1 MGSFFL
7 IFLLSLGV
15 LSQLG
20 VKLAKQQAPL
30 IDAAMEIKLNASL
43 YHLWLEE
50 FIQGDKSVK
59 AEQLLAFLDRSEWYA
74 NAMLHG
80 GKNSK
85 ESFTRL
91 DDPIFQK
98 ELAFVL
104 EGINDLRRKGN
115 VRLKNTEKGRV
126 GSDLD
131 QAFDKAFKFVLHKAG
146 EAEMRLQNII
156 AEQLEWYEFISNVLI
171 ISFIIVS
178 LICLFG
184 LIYYERRR
192 KSDLETQHALMEQIN
207 QSQKLE
213 AIGSLVGSVAHNFN
227 NLLAGIVGKTYMA
240 KRSVKAQPEKALT
253 YLESIES
260 ISAQA
265 GEMVKQLLTFAHQ
278 DFLRDKK
285 NVHLTKVI
293 KEGFETAKLGIASEI
308 IISLNATPTDMRV
321 YCDGNQMQQVLM
333 NLMTNARDA
342 VAGCESKIISV
353 SLDVM
358 MPDEEFF
365 HRNSQLKAGNF
376 VCLKVA
382 DSGCGMDRE
391 TQKNIFEPFYT
402 TKKVGLGT
410 GLGLSTA
417 FGSITSHGGVIEVES
432 ELNKGTIF
440 KVYLPLIEATEEV
453 EIEAEGDNS
462 EVIASNPNNKVL
474 LLVDDE
480 PILRHSMKE
489 VFEDLGYQVLTASD
503 GFEGLTC
510 FQQQHVDCIITDVM
524 MPNMDGVEMF
534 REIRAVEST
543 MPSIFM
549 TGYDEGLVRLR
560 SDEVKNTAI
569 IVKPARISD
578 LLKLIRRLTQN

>member
-1 MGSFFL
+1 
-7 IFLLSLGV
+7 
-15 LSQLG
+15 
-20 VKLAKQQAPL
+20 
-30 IDAAMEIKLNASL
+30 
-43 YHLWLEE
+43 
-50 FIQGDKSVK
+50 
-59 AEQLLAFLDRSEWYA
+59 
-74 NAMLHG
+74 
-80 GKNSK
+80 
-85 ESFTRL
+85 
-91 DDPIFQK
+91 
-98 ELAFVL
+98 
-104 EGINDLRRKGN
+104 
-115 VRLKNTEKGRV
+115 
-126 GSDLD
+126 
-131 QAFDKAFKFVLHKAG
+131 
-146 EAEMRLQNII
+146 
-156 AEQLEWYEFISNVLI
+156 
-171 ISFIIVS
+171 
-178 LICLFG
+178 
-184 LIYYERRR
+184 
-192 KSDLETQHALMEQIN
+192 
-207 QSQKLE
+207 
-213 AIGSLVGSVAHNFN
+213 
-227 NLLAGIVGKTYMA
+227 
-240 KRSVKAQPEKALT
+240 
-253 YLESIES
+253 
-260 ISAQA
+260 
-265 GEMVKQLLTFAHQ
+265 
-278 DFLRDKK
+278 
-285 NVHLTKVI
+285 
-293 KEGFETAKLGIASEI
+293 
-308 IISLNATPTDMRV
+308 
-321 YCDGNQMQQVLM
+321 
-333 NLMTNARDA
+333 
-342 VAGCESKIISV
+342 
-353 SLDVM
+353 
-358 MPDEEFF
+358 
-365 HRNSQLKAGNF
+365 
-376 VCLKVA
+376 
-382 DSGCGMDRE
+382 MDRE

-578 LLKLIRRLTQN
+578 LLKLIQRLTQN